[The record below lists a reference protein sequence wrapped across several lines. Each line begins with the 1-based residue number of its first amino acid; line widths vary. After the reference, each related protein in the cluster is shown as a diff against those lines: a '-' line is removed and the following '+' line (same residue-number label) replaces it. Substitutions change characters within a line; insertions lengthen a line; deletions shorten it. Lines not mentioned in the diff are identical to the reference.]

1 MMAEDTIQLMDYLNV
16 KEAHLVGVSMGGLI
30 VQEIATRYPER
41 VCEIDPGIH
50 LVLSGQRHQWNNA
63 RHVRGR

>member
-30 VQEIATRYPER
+30 VQENSHQVPER
-41 VCEIDPGIH
+41 VVKIESWHPPGLI
-50 LVLSGQRHQWNNA
+50 RTTTPMNNA